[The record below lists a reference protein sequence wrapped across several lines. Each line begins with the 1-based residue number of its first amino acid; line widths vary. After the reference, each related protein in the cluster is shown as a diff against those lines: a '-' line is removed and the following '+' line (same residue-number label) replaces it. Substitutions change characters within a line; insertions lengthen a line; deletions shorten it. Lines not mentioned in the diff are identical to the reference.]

1 MGEEKHVSRK
11 SPIKFI
17 ACAVVGIVAF
27 LIPIRFNG
35 NVNTVVG
42 ALTSLIETYLSEV
55 LNVLLVVLVA
65 LSAAGSVANT
75 LGAKANKRRSEK
87 LSSLFTVSWLGLAAK
102 IAALAFVLM
111 NFFQVGPDFIIGPD
125 VGQNVIPM
133 IKTVVALALAM
144 SFLLPFLT
152 ESGLMEFV
160 GELTRSFVRPLFK
173 VPSDASLDL
182 IASWMGAANAAVI
195 LSAEKYKK
203 GYYTKRET
211 AIVMCNFSIVS
222 VPFCMVVAST
232 ANVAE
237 YFPIMYVLLCVLG
250 ILLAVIMPR
259 IYPLN
264 SLKDEFY
271 AGQRIEQA
279 SDNQSMGMMKR
290 ALLRGSN
297 VAEGFTYKTVLH
309 SGADV
314 MMSMFFS
321 LLPVA
326 IVWSTIGMIT
336 VAYTPVLDIISL
348 PLGWLLN
355 LMGVAEAT
363 LAAPATIVG
372 FIDMFI
378 PAVLASSLQ
387 STQTRFIV
395 ATLSLIQIIYI
406 AEVGAVIL
414 QSDLGIDFKKLFLVF
429 LERTILALPIIVL
442 VSKFIF

>member
-1 MGEEKHVSRK
+1 MEEERRVNRK
-11 SPIKFI
+11 SPVKFI

-27 LIPIRFNG
+27 LIPICFNG

-42 ALTSLIETYLSEV
+42 ILTSLIETYLSGI
-55 LNVLLVVLVA
+55 LDILLLA
-65 LSAAGSVANT
+65 LITLSAAGSLADV
-75 LGAKANKRRSEK
+75 LGARLNKPLPEK
-87 LSSLFTVSWLGLAAK
+87 LHSLFAVSWIGLAAK
-102 IAALAFVLM
+102 IAALAFILM

-133 IKTVVALALAM
+133 IKTVVALALSM
-144 SFLLPFLT
+144 SFILPFLT

-222 VPFCMVVAST
+222 IPFCMVVAST

-237 YFPIMYVLLCVLG
+237 YFPIMYVLLCALG
-250 ILLAVIMPR
+250 ILLAFVIPR

-271 AGQRIEQA
+271 AGQRIEQTGY
-279 SDNQSMGMMKR
+279 DQNMGLIKR
-290 ALLRGSN
+290 AFLRGSEE
-297 VAEGFTYKTVLH
+297 AEGFTSKTVLN

-314 MMSMFFS
+314 MMNMFFS

-326 IVWSTIGMIT
+326 MVWSALGMII
-336 VAYTPVLDIISL
+336 VAYTPILDIISL

-355 LMGVAEAT
+355 LMGVAEAAS
-363 LAAPATIVG
+363 AAPATVEG

-387 STQTRFIV
+387 SVQTRFII

-429 LERTILALPIIVL
+429 LERTILALPVIVL
-442 VSKFIF
+442 VSNFIF